1 MSSKRKSPPTKLEG
15 GSQSNETTSNPLLS
29 NSNNSNHA
37 WTSND
42 SDKTSAKREKNVPY
56 GIDDMFSVGDN
67 DTNDHN
73 NNGEDGNDNAG
84 NALDC
89 SKFAYYDLLRKH
101 FQCE

>member
-15 GSQSNETTSNPLLS
+15 GSQSNETTTNPLLT
-29 NSNNSNHA
+29 NSNTNSNHA

-42 SDKTSAKREKNVPY
+42 TDKASARREKNVAC
-56 GIDDMFSVGDN
+56 GIEDMHSVSEN

-89 SKFAYYDLLRKH
+89 SKFIIGAT
-101 FQCE
+101 FNF